1 MNLIFPSTRTA
12 FAAAVMVAG
21 MLAGSANAADAGATM
36 VKLSGSQEVPA
47 VETAASGSGK
57 ITVGADKSVSG
68 SVTTYGIVG
77 TMAHIHQAAPGH
89 NGSVIIPL
97 QQAAANVWSV
107 PAGAK
112 LTDEQYKSYKAG
124 DLYVNVHSKI
134 HPDGEIRGQLKP

>member
-1 MNLIFPSTRTA
+1 MNLIFRNPRTA
-12 FAAAVMVAG
+12 FAVAVMVAG

-68 SVTTYGIVG
+68 SVTTYGIAG

-97 QQAAANVWSV
+97 QQAAANVWTV

-124 DLYVNVHSKI
+124 DLYVNVHSKA

>member
-1 MNLIFPSTRTA
+1 MNLIFRNPRTA

-68 SVTTYGIVG
+68 SVTTYGIAG

-124 DLYVNVHSKI
+124 DLYVNVHSKA

>member
-1 MNLIFPSTRTA
+1 MNLIFRNPRTA
-12 FAAAVMVAG
+12 FAVAVMVAG

-68 SVTTYGIVG
+68 SVTTYGIAG

-124 DLYVNVHSKI
+124 DLYVNVHSKA